1 MKNTKI
7 LLSAILLTIF
17 VSQAHTSQVHRIAII
32 SSYHPEFLWTAETH
46 QGVIKAL
53 LEKNYLNNQGE
64 ADQYTRNDYLKND
77 KIVMKKW
84 WMDSKRKNTL
94 PEIQREM
101 TRIVN
106 ELERFDPDII
116 LTGDDNATNYI
127 GNYYVDSPTPL
138 VFWGVNG
145 NPMKYGL
152 LDSLVKP
159 GRNITGVYQEGYIK
173 ESVLF
178 LKELLPQVKTMTILA
193 DESVTSRAKV
203 KKITRLSNSGE
214 LPIQVITTIVSNDL
228 ESWKEQ
234 ALHAASYTDA
244 FYMLNHNT
252 LKDKNEN
259 PVNSMDIG
267 AWYLN
272 NIKKPEISD
281 EEHFIIEGMLAAVSD
296 SGVRQGY
303 KAMNIAIRII
313 EGESPSSIPVKAPK
327 RGDYIVNRERAKMLG
342 IYKKIKHKKSIESW
356 IDEALALKQKK

>member
-1 MKNTKI
+1 MTNSKIAISI
-7 LLSAILLTIF
+7 LLLIIACQTNAN
-17 VSQAHTSQVHRIAII
+17 QARRIAIV
-32 SSYHPEFLWTAETH
+32 SSYHPEFLWTSETN
-46 QGVIKAL
+46 QGVINSL
-53 LEKNYLNNQGE
+53 LEQGYLNNQEE
-64 ADQYTRNDYLKND
+64 ADKYTQNDYLETD
-77 KIVMKKW
+77 KVVLKKW

-94 PEIQREM
+94 PEIQREI

-106 ELERFDPDII
+106 DLEGFDPDIV

-127 GNYYVDSPTPL
+127 GNYYVDSETPL

-152 LDSLVKP
+152 LDSLIEP
-159 GRNITGVYQEGYIK
+159 GRNVTGVYQAGYIK

-178 LKELLPQVKTMTILA
+178 LKYLLPEIKTMTILA

-203 KKITRLSNSGE
+203 KKITRLSYSGE
-214 LPIQVITTIVSNDL
+214 LPIQVVTTITSNNL

-252 LKDKNEN
+252 LKDKNGK
-259 PVNSMDIG
+259 PVNSMEIG
-267 AWYLN
+267 AWYLR

-303 KAMNIAIRII
+303 QAMNIAIRIMK
-313 EGESPSSIPVKAPK
+313 GEKPSTIAVTAPK
-327 RGDYIVNRERAKMLG
+327 YGDYVVNKERAKMLG
-342 IYKKIKHKKSIESW
+342 VYEKIKNREKIESW
-356 IDEALALKQKK
+356 IDEALALKNK